1 MGINLFYIMLIIVSI
16 ILFIKSYKRYK
27 KEREECQFLKDFLNF
42 VQKVK
47 QVYFATGMIEDAIF
61 EVLYDMKDRVL
72 LEGEKI
78 YEVLC
83 SNKEEVRKQ
92 YMQEQKN
99 PFVKLFG
106 SLVYMEM
113 EYGTKEDKNTFLECI
128 QLLQQDIVIEIWKKE
143 KIQALFGGLSFLILF
158 PGFFLKSIEQWG
170 ILNLPEL
177 SKYYRGTFGI
187 WALVSIFF
195 VVLMTWWLIEQI
207 RFFLQK
213 DVKEEKKPSFLE
225 YLEEKSVMQWVFK
238 IWEQSFSTYYE
249 KEKKKLQSFRTIL
262 TPEQFLLKKFLIA
275 MVLFFLSILITCLFL
290 SSKQA
295 QALEGK
301 ELWGIEEASS
311 TGLLSENWQKG
322 VLYVGEKYKEEK
334 EIDEEQIWQELYEYY
349 NKTNFLPAKVG
360 VLQVKQNLEQYQK
373 SKWTLQKFFLV
384 ILIGCIGWKIPNW
397 ILWYEAILRKY
408 IVEHEFIHYE
418 TVLIFLSEKTQL
430 DVIKILEWMEEGGMV
445 YKDILQWCW
454 LSSYEGEEEA
464 FLELREYGKREK
476 KAFPFISI
484 ADGFLLSDK
493 IGLKKAFEDREVH
506 RKNGQEQRKQENERN
521 VQKYGMIAQMISFF
535 PLSFIIGVY
544 LILPFL
550 MESMVQL
557 SEFLQQM
564 QT

>member
-1 MGINLFYIMLIIVSI
+1 
-16 ILFIKSYKRYK
+16 
-27 KEREECQFLKDFLNF
+27 
-42 VQKVK
+42 
-47 QVYFATGMIEDAIF
+47 
-61 EVLYDMKDRVL
+61 
-72 LEGEKI
+72 
-78 YEVLC
+78 
-83 SNKEEVRKQ
+83 
-92 YMQEQKN
+92 
-99 PFVKLFG
+99 
-106 SLVYMEM
+106 MEM

-464 FLELREYGKREK
+464 FLELREYGKSEK

-506 RKNGQEQRKQENERN
+506 RKNGQEQRKQENEKCTKIWN
-521 VQKYGMIAQMISFF
+521 DCTNDFF
-535 PLSFIIGVY
+535 FS
-544 LILPFL
+544 
-550 MESMVQL
+550 
-557 SEFLQQM
+557 
-564 QT
+564 T

>member
-187 WALVSIFF
+187 WALVSIFL

-225 YLEEKSVMQWVFK
+225 YLEEKSVMQWGFK

-464 FLELREYGKREK
+464 FLELREYGKSEK

>member
-16 ILFIKSYKRYK
+16 ILFIKSYKQYK

-42 VQKVK
+42 VQQVK

-213 DVKEEKKPSFLE
+213 DVKEEKNPSFLE

-301 ELWGIEEASS
+301 ELWGIEEASG

-464 FLELREYGKREK
+464 FLELREYGKSEK

>member
-275 MVLFFLSILITCLFL
+275 MVLFFLSILITCWFL
-290 SSKQA
+290 SSKQS

-301 ELWGIEEASS
+301 ELWGIEEASG

-464 FLELREYGKREK
+464 FLELREYGKSEK

>member
-187 WALVSIFF
+187 WALVSIFL

-275 MVLFFLSILITCLFL
+275 MVLFFLSILITCWFL
-290 SSKQA
+290 SSKQS

-301 ELWGIEEASS
+301 ELWGIEEASG

-464 FLELREYGKREK
+464 FLELREYGKSEK

>member
-187 WALVSIFF
+187 WALVSIFL

-213 DVKEEKKPSFLE
+213 DVKEEKKPSFLA
-225 YLEEKSVMQWVFK
+225 YLEEQSVVQWGFK

-275 MVLFFLSILITCLFL
+275 MVLFFLSILVTCLFL

-430 DVIKILEWMEEGGMV
+430 DVIKILEWMEEGGRV

>member
-42 VQKVK
+42 VQQVK

-464 FLELREYGKREK
+464 FLELREYGKSEK

>member
-275 MVLFFLSILITCLFL
+275 MVLFFLSILITCWFL
-290 SSKQA
+290 SSKQS

-301 ELWGIEEASS
+301 ELWGIEEASG

-322 VLYVGEKYKEEK
+322 VLYVGKKHKEEK

-464 FLELREYGKREK
+464 FLELREYGKSEK

>member
-42 VQKVK
+42 VQQVK

-187 WALVSIFF
+187 WALVSIFL

-213 DVKEEKKPSFLE
+213 DVKEEKKPSFLA
-225 YLEEKSVMQWVFK
+225 YLEEQSVVQWGFK

-275 MVLFFLSILITCLFL
+275 MVLFFLSILVTCLFL

-322 VLYVGEKYKEEK
+322 VLYVGKKHKEEK

-349 NKTNFLPAKVG
+349 NKTNFLPTKVG

-454 LSSYEGEEEA
+454 LSSYESEEEA

>member
-464 FLELREYGKREK
+464 FLELREYGKSEK

>member
-290 SSKQA
+290 SSKQS

-301 ELWGIEEASS
+301 ELWGIEEASG

-464 FLELREYGKREK
+464 FLELREYGKSEK